1 MSFANGVSA
10 HLLGMIVNGVF
21 DRFPKLKVII
31 GEPKDF
37 LAALPAPLLTCS
49 TSTGHMGEKVRLL
62 DAEPAAEPAS

>member
-31 GEPKDF
+31 G
-37 LAALPAPLLTCS
+37 
-49 TSTGHMGEKVRLL
+49 HMGEKVR
-62 DAEPAAEPAS
+62 SV